1 MRLGRIAWKIGVLE
15 ENLFSATLR
24 GVQEISASWEAYNRS
39 RRFYCVERV
48 I

>member
-1 MRLGRIAWKIGVLE
+1 MRLGRIAWNIGVLE

-24 GVQEISASWEAYNRS
+24 GVQEISALWEACNRS